1 MRELFKYL
9 KPYWYLVIISLVV
22 LFLNSGADISIPYV
36 TKMAIDRYITPQWVF
51 LIGKGNVAL
60 PQGST
65 REFRNDTLLLN
76 LHMLD
81 KATIRSLE
89 KKGLISKEHL
99 LIFERIPSEIIEKY
113 GSLFIR
119 GKEGSFWILPQSN
132 LRSID
137 ADDLRRL
144 RGQALSGVI
153 RMALVL
159 VGLLVISFGTGFLL
173 AFLLQYIGQRSIHD
187 LRMSLLKHILR
198 LPVPYFNRT
207 PVGRLT
213 TRATNDLQ
221 AIHEMFASVLVYFI
235 KDLVLLVG
243 IVFIM
248 FRMNRSLTM
257 VLLVLIPIIF
267 VCAYLFRKFAREAFR
282 RVRHHI
288 ARINAFV
295 QESLQGISVIQVFNA
310 EPRVLSQFQSINE
323 DLFNAN
329 MFQLYV
335 FAVFRPLIEVFSAIA
350 IALIIWHGGG
360 EILKGTLT
368 FGALVAFISYVEML
382 FSPIRDLA
390 EKYNIVQSA
399 MAAAE
404 RVFGVFS
411 EPQEIS
417 GSIRRG
423 SIKGRI
429 EFRNVWFAY
438 QDEDWVLK
446 DVSFQIEPGEIVAIV
461 GPTGAGKTSIIS
473 LLLGFYTPQR
483 GNIFID
489 GIDTRELHLDF
500 LRENIGVVFQ
510 DVFLFDGTIKENIL
524 LRMDLPKSSLD
535 RALTVTQM
543 DKLLSRMDR
552 DLDTPIGE
560 RGASLSGGER
570 QLLSFARAIAR
581 DYPVIILDEATS
593 SIDPYT
599 ESLIDKSFH
608 ELIKGKT
615 AIIIAHR
622 LATLRKAN
630 KIIVVFDGRVVET
643 GTHDELIEKGG
654 VYYHL
659 YMMQFKEIEAKKIE

>member
-9 KPYWYLVIISLVV
+9 KPYWYLVILSLIV
-22 LFLNSGADISIPYV
+22 LFLNSGADIAIPYV
-36 TKMAIDRYITPQWVF
+36 TKIAIDRYITPRWVF
-51 LIGKGNVAL
+51 FSGKGDLEL
-60 PQGST
+60 PSGST

-81 KATIRSLE
+81 KATIKLLE
-89 KKGLISKEHL
+89 KRGLISKERL
-99 LIFERIPSEIIEKY
+99 LIFEKIPSDIRDRY
-113 GSLFIR
+113 GTLFIQ
-119 GKEGSFWILPQSN
+119 GKEGGFWILPQSN
-132 LRSID
+132 LRSIS
-137 ADDLRRL
+137 AKDLRRL
-144 RGQALSGVI
+144 RGESLSGVI
-153 RMALVL
+153 RMAMVL

-173 AFLLQYIGQRSIHD
+173 ALLLQYIGQRSIHD
-187 LRMSLLKHILR
+187 LRMSLLRHILR

-243 IVFIM
+243 ILFIM
-248 FRMNRSLTM
+248 FKMNLYLTL
-257 VLLVLIPIIF
+257 VLSVLIPVIF
-267 VCAYLFRKFAREAFR
+267 FCAYLFRRFAREAFR

-288 ARINAFV
+288 ARINAYV
-295 QESLQGISVIQVFNA
+295 QESLQGIPVIQVFNA
-310 EPRVLSQFQSINE
+310 ESRVLKRFQSINE

-329 MFQLYV
+329 MYQLYV
-335 FAVFRPLIEVFSAIA
+335 FAIFRPLIEVFSAIA

-411 EPQEIS
+411 QPKEKLGLLKPKRII
-417 GSIRRG
+417 G
-423 SIKGRI
+423 KI

-438 QDEDWVLK
+438 QGEDWILK
-446 DVSFQIEPGEIVAIV
+446 EVSFEIEPGKTVALV

-473 LLLGFYTPQR
+473 LLLGFYTPQK

-489 GIDTRELHLDF
+489 GVDIRKIDLDY
-500 LRENIGVVFQ
+500 LRSNIGVVFQ
-510 DVFLFDGTIKENIL
+510 DVFLFDGTVKENIL
-524 LRMDLPKSSLD
+524 LRMDLQESALH
-535 RALTVTQM
+535 RALSVTQL
-543 DKLLSRMDR
+543 DKLLTRMDR
-552 DLDTPIGE
+552 TLDTPIGE

-599 ESLIDKSFH
+599 ESLIEKSFH
-608 ELIKGKT
+608 ELVRGKT

-622 LATLRKAN
+622 LATLRRAN
-630 KIIVVFDGRVVET
+630 KIIVVYDGRVVES
-643 GTHDELIEKGG
+643 GTHNELIEKGG

-659 YMMQFKEIEAKKIE
+659 YMMQFQEIGVERNE